1 MKTRTP
7 NSRYLEVKAA
17 VDAKEACPVGKLE
30 QALYLLLQG
39 NGTDELVA
47 RAYDVYTHEF
57 KREVLESFLLVG
69 TTPAEI
75 CAIIRVPEAV
85 SEAYSYLF
93 FDASIFTDD
102 LDVINYAYTYRTSKF
117 GRELKR
123 FAVDLG
129 RECLKIRISRGAYN
143 INAGVTQ
150 QGIRSTAF
158 LMSQLVRV
166 NQVDSGLANAAL
178 RWAQVGLRATEE
190 GEGNKE
196 ADAVLEQLRMALETR
211 EETTNLEQ
219 SGIPPEDILH

>member
-1 MKTRTP
+1 MTPKTP
-7 NSRYLEVKAA
+7 NHRYLGVKAA
-17 VDAKEACPVGKLE
+17 IDAKEACPAGKLE

-39 NGTDELVA
+39 NECDGLVE

-69 TTPAEI
+69 TTPAEVFS
-75 CAIIRVPEAV
+75 IIRVPEAV
-85 SEAYSYLF
+85 TETYSYLF
-93 FDASIFTDD
+93 FDTSVFTDD
-102 LDVINYAYTYRTSKF
+102 LDVINYAYAYRASKF

-143 INAGVTQ
+143 ISANVTQ

-190 GEGNKE
+190 GENKE
-196 ADAVLEQLRMALETR
+196 ADAVLEQLKMALETH